1 MSAIGGKAD
10 MPFALQMSAFD
21 PKRTSQ
27 LLRKGVRLY
36 AIYHSPLGS
45 KMLGFS
51 PMQTSKPKKLTAAS
65 LDEFPLVIAA
75 TPASKQE
82 RRVALAIILI
92 LALVFIVIAPFAS
105 VKLPRVDAFV
115 PALQT
120 VLCVT
125 DLITAALLF
134 SLYSIQPLPG
144 LLALASGYIFS
155 GLFAF
160 LQTLAFPGAYSPS
173 GLIGDQ
179 LSSAPYL
186 FFLWHIAFPLAVTV
200 YALSDDRPRA
210 DDPLGRSTKATI
222 AITIACTL
230 VLTAGLTWAVTA
242 GARYLPSLFVDQM
255 RQAPITSYFAGAIWI
270 LSAAALVLLYF
281 RKRTSLAVWLMV
293 TLFATL
299 PDLTLTTV
307 LTTVRFTLGWYTA
320 RSYALIA
327 SCTVLIVLLAE
338 TIWLYARLAQTTV
351 LLRRE
356 RANRLMSLDA
366 ATGAIAHEIAQPLA
380 AIATRGSTILNWL
393 KRTPPDLDEVRT
405 SAIAVV
411 EASRRADEIVS
422 SVRALFRKT
431 DDRRNL
437 IHLDDVAREVLG
449 LLQHDLESNQVA
461 VATEYV
467 GNLPPVRADHVQLQQ
482 IVLNLVKNAIEAM
495 SSVPSGSRHVRV
507 VTKLNGN
514 STVLLSVQDSGHG
527 ITAEDQDRVF
537 DPFFTTKP
545 TGMGLGLAICRTV
558 AQDHG
563 GNLRLVETSS
573 HGSIFEIELPI
584 ASTDDLPS

>member
-1 MSAIGGKAD
+1 
-10 MPFALQMSAFD
+10 
-21 PKRTSQ
+21 
-27 LLRKGVRLY
+27 
-36 AIYHSPLGS
+36 
-45 KMLGFS
+45 
-51 PMQTSKPKKLTAAS
+51 MQTSKPIKLTTVS
-65 LDEFPLVIAA
+65 PDEFPLVIAA
-75 TPASKQE
+75 TPASQQE
-82 RRVALAIILI
+82 RRIALAIILL
-92 LALVFIVIAPFAS
+92 LAVVFIVIAPFAS
-105 VKLPRVDAFV
+105 VQLPRVDAFV

-186 FFLWHIAFPLAVTV
+186 FILWHIAFPLAVTV
-200 YALSDDRPRA
+200 YALSDDRPQA

-230 VLTAGLTWAVTA
+230 LLTAGLTWAVTA
-242 GARYLPSLFVDQM
+242 GVRYLPSLFVDQM
-255 RQAPITSYFAGAIWI
+255 RQAPIASYFTGTIWI
-270 LSAAALVLLYF
+270 LSASALVLLYF
-281 RKRTSLAVWLMV
+281 KKRTSLAIWLMV

-299 PDLTLTTV
+299 PDLTMSTI

-327 SCTVLIVLLAE
+327 GCTVLVVLLTE
-338 TIWLYARLAQTTV
+338 TIWLYARLARTTV

-393 KRTPPDLDEVRT
+393 KRSPPDLDEVRI

-422 SVRALFRKT
+422 GVRALFRRT

-461 VATEYV
+461 VATEYLV
-467 GNLPPVRADHVQLQQ
+467 NLPPVRADHVQLQQ

-495 SSVPSGSRHVRV
+495 SSVPSGSRHMRV
-507 VTKLNGN
+507 VTRQNGN

-545 TGMGLGLAICRTV
+545 SGMGLGLAICRTV

-584 ASTDDLPS
+584 GSTVDVPS

>member
-1 MSAIGGKAD
+1 MVGRVKFSAA
-10 MPFALQMSAFD
+10 
-21 PKRTSQ
+21 
-27 LLRKGVRLY
+27 
-36 AIYHSPLGS
+36 
-45 KMLGFS
+45 
-51 PMQTSKPKKLTAAS
+51 PMQTGKPKKLTAAS
-65 LDEFPLVIAA
+65 LDEFPLIIAA
-75 TPASKQE
+75 TPATKQE
-82 RRVALAIILI
+82 RKVALAIILI
-92 LALVFIVIAPFAS
+92 LAFVFIAIAPFAS
-105 VKLPRVDAFV
+105 IQLPRVDAFV

-160 LQTLAFPGAYSPS
+160 LQTLAFPGAYAPS
-173 GLIGDQ
+173 GLIGDP

-186 FFLWHIAFPLAVTV
+186 FILWHIAFPVAVIV
-200 YALSDDRPRA
+200 YALSDDRPRTN
-210 DDPLGRSTKATI
+210 DPPGRSTKATI

-242 GARYLPSLFVDQM
+242 GARYLPGLFVDQT
-255 RQAPITSYFAGAIWI
+255 RQAPTASYFTGPIWI
-270 LSAAALVLLYF
+270 LSAAALALLYF
-281 RKRTSLAVWLMV
+281 RKGTSLAVWLMV

-299 PDLTLTTV
+299 PDLTLSTI
-307 LTTVRFTLGWYTA
+307 LTSVRFTLGWYTA

-327 SCTVLIVLLAE
+327 GCTVLIVLLTE
-338 TIWLYARLAQTTV
+338 TIWLYARLARTTV

-356 RANRLMSLDA
+356 RANRLLSLDA

-380 AIATRGSTILNWL
+380 AIATGGSAILNWL
-393 KRTPPDLDEVRT
+393 KRTPPDLDEVHT
-405 SAIAVV
+405 SASAVI
-411 EASRRADEIVS
+411 EASHRANEIVS

-437 IHLDDVAREVLG
+437 IHLDDVAREAIG
-449 LLQHDLESNQVA
+449 LLQHDLETSQVA
-461 VATEYV
+461 VAIDYL
-467 GNLPPVRADHVQLQQ
+467 GNLPPVRADRIQLQQ

-495 SSVPSGSRHVRV
+495 SSIPSGSRHVWVATR
-507 VTKLNGN
+507 LSGN

-527 ITAEDQDRVF
+527 ITAEHQDRIF

-573 HGSIFEIELPI
+573 HGSVFEIELPI
-584 ASTDDLPS
+584 ASTDDVPS

>member
-1 MSAIGGKAD
+1 
-10 MPFALQMSAFD
+10 
-21 PKRTSQ
+21 
-27 LLRKGVRLY
+27 
-36 AIYHSPLGS
+36 
-45 KMLGFS
+45 
-51 PMQTSKPKKLTAAS
+51 MQTSKPKKLTAAS
-65 LDEFPLVIAA
+65 LDEFPLIIAA
-75 TPASKQE
+75 TPATKQE

-92 LALVFIVIAPFAS
+92 LTLVFIVIAPFAG

-160 LQTLAFPGAYSPS
+160 LQTLAFPGAYAPS
-173 GLIGDQ
+173 GLIGDP

-186 FFLWHIAFPLAVTV
+186 FFLWHIAFPLAVTA
-200 YALSDDRPRA
+200 YALSEDRPPA
-210 DDPLGRSTKATI
+210 NDPPGRSTKATI

-242 GARYLPSLFVDQM
+242 GARYLPSLFVDQT
-255 RQAPITSYFAGAIWI
+255 RQAPITSYFSGAIWI

-293 TLFATL
+293 TVFATL

-327 SCTVLIVLLAE
+327 GCTVLIVLLAE
-338 TIWLYARLAQTTV
+338 TIWLYARLARTTV

-380 AIATRGSTILNWL
+380 AIATGGSAILNWL
-393 KRTPPDLDEVRT
+393 KRTPPNLDEVRT
-405 SAIAVV
+405 SAIGVV
-411 EASRRADEIVS
+411 ESSRRANEIVS
-422 SVRALFRKT
+422 SVRTLFKKT
-431 DDRRNL
+431 DDRRSL
-437 IHLDDVAREVLG
+437 IHLNDVARDVLG
-449 LLQHDLESNQVA
+449 LLQHDLESSQVA
-461 VATEYV
+461 VATDYRV
-467 GNLPPVRADHVQLQQ
+467 NLPPVRADRIQLQQ

-495 SSVPSGSRHVRV
+495 SSGPSGSRHVRV
-507 VTKLNGN
+507 VTRLNGN
-514 STVLLSVQDSGHG
+514 LTVLLSVKDSGHG
-527 ITAEDQDRVF
+527 ITAEHQGRIF

-584 ASTDDLPS
+584 GSTDDVPS

>member
-1 MSAIGGKAD
+1 
-10 MPFALQMSAFD
+10 
-21 PKRTSQ
+21 
-27 LLRKGVRLY
+27 
-36 AIYHSPLGS
+36 
-45 KMLGFS
+45 
-51 PMQTSKPKKLTAAS
+51 MQTSKSKKLTAAS
-65 LDEFPLVIAA
+65 PDEFPLIIAA

-105 VKLPRVDAFV
+105 VQLPRVDAFV

-160 LQTLAFPGAYSPS
+160 LQTLAFPGAYAPS
-173 GLIGDQ
+173 GLIGDP

-186 FFLWHIAFPLAVTV
+186 FILWHIAFPLAVTV
-200 YALSDDRPRA
+200 YALSNDRPRA
-210 DDPLGRSTKATI
+210 NDSPGRSTKATI

-242 GARYLPSLFVDQM
+242 GARYLPSLFVDQT
-255 RQAPITSYFAGAIWI
+255 RQAPITSYFSGAIWI
-270 LSAAALVLLYF
+270 LSAAALVLLYL

-299 PDLTLTTV
+299 PDLTMSTL

-327 SCTVLIVLLAE
+327 GCTVLIVLLTE
-338 TIWLYARLAQTTV
+338 TIWLYARLARTTV

-380 AIATRGSTILNWL
+380 AIATGGSAILNWL
-393 KRTPPDLDEVRT
+393 KRTPPNLDEVRT
-405 SAIAVV
+405 SAIGVV
-411 EASRRADEIVS
+411 ESSRRANEIVS
-422 SVRALFRKT
+422 SVRTLFKKT

-449 LLQHDLESNQVA
+449 LLQHDLESSQVT
-461 VATEYV
+461 VASEHQV
-467 GNLPPVRADHVQLQQ
+467 NLPPVRADRIQLQQ

-507 VTKLNGN
+507 VTRLNGN

-527 ITAEDQDRVF
+527 ITAEHQGRIF

-584 ASTDDLPS
+584 SSTDDLPG

>member
-1 MSAIGGKAD
+1 
-10 MPFALQMSAFD
+10 
-21 PKRTSQ
+21 
-27 LLRKGVRLY
+27 
-36 AIYHSPLGS
+36 
-45 KMLGFS
+45 
-51 PMQTSKPKKLTAAS
+51 MQTSKPKKLTAAS

-82 RRVALAIILI
+82 RRIALAIILV
-92 LALVFIVIAPFAS
+92 LTLVFIVIAPFAS
-105 VKLPRVDAFV
+105 VRLPRVDAFV

-120 VLCVT
+120 VLCIT

-160 LQTLAFPGAYSPS
+160 LQTLAFPGAYAPS
-173 GLIGDQ
+173 GLIGDP

-186 FFLWHIAFPLAVTV
+186 FFLWHIAFPLAVTA

-210 DDPLGRSTKATI
+210 NDPPGRSTKATI

-242 GARYLPSLFVDQM
+242 GARYLPSLFVDQT

-293 TLFATL
+293 TVFATL

-327 SCTVLIVLLAE
+327 GCTVLIVLLAQ
-338 TIWLYARLAQTTV
+338 TIWLYARLARTTV

-449 LLQHDLESNQVA
+449 LLQHDLESSQVA
-461 VATEYV
+461 VATEYLA
-467 GNLPPVRADHVQLQQ
+467 NLPPVRADRIQLQQ

-507 VTKLNGN
+507 VTRLNGN

-527 ITAEDQDRVF
+527 ITAEDQGRVF

-584 ASTDDLPS
+584 GSTDDVPS

>member
-1 MSAIGGKAD
+1 
-10 MPFALQMSAFD
+10 
-21 PKRTSQ
+21 
-27 LLRKGVRLY
+27 
-36 AIYHSPLGS
+36 
-45 KMLGFS
+45 
-51 PMQTSKPKKLTAAS
+51 MQTAKTRKLIIAS
-65 LDEFPLVIAA
+65 LDEFPLIIAA
-75 TPASKQE
+75 TPATKQE
-82 RRVALAIILI
+82 RRVAFAIILI
-92 LALVFIVIAPFAS
+92 LTLVFIAIAPFAG
-105 VKLPRVDAFV
+105 VQLPRVDAFV

-125 DLITAALLF
+125 ELITAALLF

-160 LQTLAFPGAYSPS
+160 LQTLAFPGAYAPS

-210 DDPLGRSTKATI
+210 NDPLGVPTKAAI
-222 AITIACTL
+222 AITIACAL

-242 GARYLPSLFVDQM
+242 GAQFLPSLFVDQI
-255 RQAPITSYFAGAIWI
+255 RQAPITSYIAGVIWI

-299 PDLTLTTV
+299 PDLSLTTV
-307 LTTVRFTLGWYTA
+307 LTSVRFTLGWYTA

-327 SCTVLIVLLAE
+327 SFAVLTVLLTE
-338 TIWLYARLAQTTV
+338 TISLYARLARTTV

-380 AIATRGSTILNWL
+380 AIAAYGSAIVNWL
-393 KRTPPDLDEVRT
+393 KRTPPDLNDART
-405 SAIAVV
+405 SATAIV
-411 EASRRADEIVS
+411 EATHRANEIVL

-431 DDRRNL
+431 GDRTNL
-437 IHLDDVAREVLG
+437 IQLNDVAREVLG
-449 LLQHDLESNQVA
+449 LLQHDLGSSHVA
-461 VATEYV
+461 VATEYLID
-467 GNLPPVRADHVQLQQ
+467 LPLIRADRIQLQQ
-482 IVLNLVKNAIEAM
+482 IVLNLVKNSIDAM
-495 SSVPSGSRHVRV
+495 NSVPSGNRHVRV
-507 VTKLNGN
+507 VTRLSEN
-514 STVLLSVQDSGHG
+514 STVLLSVEDSGHG
-527 ITAEDQDRVF
+527 ITEEDQGRVF

-558 AQDHG
+558 ALDHG

-584 ASTDDLPS
+584 GSTDDIPN

>member
-1 MSAIGGKAD
+1 
-10 MPFALQMSAFD
+10 
-21 PKRTSQ
+21 
-27 LLRKGVRLY
+27 
-36 AIYHSPLGS
+36 
-45 KMLGFS
+45 
-51 PMQTSKPKKLTAAS
+51 MQTGKPKKLTAAS
-65 LDEFPLVIAA
+65 LDEFPLIIAA
-75 TPASKQE
+75 TPATKQE
-82 RRVALAIILI
+82 RKVALAIILI
-92 LALVFIVIAPFAS
+92 LAFVFIAIAPFAS
-105 VKLPRVDAFV
+105 IQLPRVDAFV

-160 LQTLAFPGAYSPS
+160 LQTLAFPGAYAPS

-186 FFLWHIAFPLAVTV
+186 FILWHIAFPVAVIV
-200 YALSDDRPRA
+200 YALSDDRPRTNG
-210 DDPLGRSTKATI
+210 PPGRSTKATI

-242 GARYLPSLFVDQM
+242 GARYLPSLFVDQT
-255 RQAPITSYFAGAIWI
+255 RQAPTASYFTGPIWI
-270 LSAAALVLLYF
+270 LSVAALALLYF
-281 RKRTSLAVWLMV
+281 RKGTSLAVWLMV

-299 PDLTLTTV
+299 PDLTLSTI
-307 LTTVRFTLGWYTA
+307 LTSVRFTLGWYTA

-338 TIWLYARLAQTTV
+338 TIWLYARLARTTV

-356 RANRLMSLDA
+356 RANRLLSLDA

-380 AIATRGSTILNWL
+380 AIATGGSAILNWL
-393 KRTPPDLDEVRT
+393 KRTPPNLDEVRT
-405 SAIAVV
+405 SASAVI
-411 EASRRADEIVS
+411 EASRRANEIVS

-437 IHLDDVAREVLG
+437 IHLDDVAREAMG
-449 LLQHDLESNQVA
+449 LLQHDLETSQVA
-461 VATEYV
+461 VATEYL
-467 GNLPPVRADHVQLQQ
+467 GNLPPVRADRIQLQQ

-495 SSVPSGSRHVRV
+495 SSNPSGSRHVQV
-507 VTKLNGN
+507 VTRLSVN
-514 STVLLSVQDSGHG
+514 STVLLSVKDSGQG
-527 ITAEDQDRVF
+527 ITAEHQDRIF

-584 ASTDDLPS
+584 ASTDDVPS

>member
-1 MSAIGGKAD
+1 
-10 MPFALQMSAFD
+10 
-21 PKRTSQ
+21 
-27 LLRKGVRLY
+27 
-36 AIYHSPLGS
+36 
-45 KMLGFS
+45 
-51 PMQTSKPKKLTAAS
+51 MQTGKPEKLTVAS
-65 LDEFPLVIAA
+65 LDEFPLIIAA
-75 TPASKQE
+75 TPATKQE

-105 VKLPRVDAFV
+105 VQLPRVDAFV

-160 LQTLAFPGAYSPS
+160 LQTLAFPGAYAPS

-186 FFLWHIAFPLAVTV
+186 FILWHIAFPVAVIV
-200 YALSDDRPRA
+200 YALSDDRPRTNG
-210 DDPLGRSTKATI
+210 PPGRSTKATI

-242 GARYLPSLFVDQM
+242 GARYLPSLFVDQT
-255 RQAPITSYFAGAIWI
+255 RQAPTASYFTGPIWI
-270 LSAAALVLLYF
+270 LSAAALALLYF
-281 RKRTSLAVWLMV
+281 RKGTSLAVWLMV

-299 PDLTLTTV
+299 PDLTLSTI
-307 LTTVRFTLGWYTA
+307 LTSVRFTLGWYTA

-338 TIWLYARLAQTTV
+338 TIWLYARLARTTV

-356 RANRLMSLDA
+356 RANRLLSLDA

-380 AIATRGSTILNWL
+380 AIATGGSAILNWL
-393 KRTPPDLDEVRT
+393 KRTPPNLDEVRT
-405 SAIAVV
+405 SASAVI
-411 EASRRADEIVS
+411 EASRRANEIVS

-437 IHLDDVAREVLG
+437 IHLDDVAREAMG
-449 LLQHDLESNQVA
+449 LLQHDLETSQVA
-461 VATEYV
+461 VATEYL
-467 GNLPPVRADHVQLQQ
+467 GNLPPVRADRIQLQQ

-495 SSVPSGSRHVRV
+495 SSNPSGSRHVQV
-507 VTKLNGN
+507 VTRLSVN
-514 STVLLSVQDSGHG
+514 STVLLSVKDSGQG
-527 ITAEDQDRVF
+527 ITAEHQDRIF

-584 ASTDDLPS
+584 ASTDDVPS

>member
-1 MSAIGGKAD
+1 
-10 MPFALQMSAFD
+10 
-21 PKRTSQ
+21 
-27 LLRKGVRLY
+27 
-36 AIYHSPLGS
+36 
-45 KMLGFS
+45 
-51 PMQTSKPKKLTAAS
+51 MQTSKPKKLTAAS
-65 LDEFPLVIAA
+65 LDEFPLIIAA

-82 RRVALAIILI
+82 RGVALAIILI
-92 LALVFIVIAPFAS
+92 LALVFIAIAPFAS

-210 DDPLGRSTKATI
+210 NDPLGRSTKATI

-255 RQAPITSYFAGAIWI
+255 RQAPITSYIAAAIWI

-307 LTTVRFTLGWYTA
+307 LTSVRFTLGWYTA

-327 SCTVLIVLLAE
+327 SCTVLIVLLAQ

-393 KRTPPDLDEVRT
+393 KRTPPNLDEVRT

-411 EASRRADEIVS
+411 EASRRANEIVS

-449 LLQHDLESNQVA
+449 LLQHDLQANQVA
-461 VATEYV
+461 IATEYD
-467 GNLPPVRADHVQLQQ
+467 GSLPPVRADHVQLQQ

-495 SSVPSGSRHVRV
+495 SSVPSGSRRVRV

-563 GNLRLVETSS
+563 GDLRLVKTSS
-573 HGSIFEIELPI
+573 HGSIFEIGLPI
-584 ASTDDLPS
+584 ASTDDLPG

>member
-1 MSAIGGKAD
+1 
-10 MPFALQMSAFD
+10 
-21 PKRTSQ
+21 
-27 LLRKGVRLY
+27 
-36 AIYHSPLGS
+36 
-45 KMLGFS
+45 
-51 PMQTSKPKKLTAAS
+51 MQTSKPKKLTAAS
-65 LDEFPLVIAA
+65 LDELPLIIAA
-75 TPASKQE
+75 TPATKQE

-92 LALVFIVIAPFAS
+92 LTLVCIVIAPFAS
-105 VKLPRVDAFV
+105 VQLPRVDAFV

-120 VLCVT
+120 VLCIT

-186 FFLWHIAFPLAVTV
+186 FILWHIAFPLAVSV

-210 DDPLGRSTKATI
+210 NDPPGRSTKATI

-242 GARYLPSLFVDQM
+242 GARYLPSLFVDLT
-255 RQAPITSYFAGAIWI
+255 RQAPIASYFTGAIWI

-299 PDLTLTTV
+299 PDLTLSTL
-307 LTTVRFTLGWYTA
+307 LTSVRFTLGWYTA

-327 SCTVLIVLLAE
+327 GCTVLIVLLAE
-338 TIWLYARLAQTTV
+338 TIWLYARLARTTV

-366 ATGAIAHEIAQPLA
+366 ATGAIAHEIGQPLA
-380 AIATRGSTILNWL
+380 AIATGGSAILNWL
-393 KRTPPDLDEVRT
+393 KRTPPNLDEART

-411 EASRRADEIVS
+411 EASRRANEIVS

-437 IHLDDVAREVLG
+437 IHVNDVAREVLG
-449 LLQHDLESNQVA
+449 LLQHDLESSQVA
-461 VATEYV
+461 VATEYLV
-467 GNLPPVRADHVQLQQ
+467 NLPPVRADRIQLQQ

-507 VTKLNGN
+507 VTRLKGN

-558 AQDHG
+558 AQEHG

-584 ASTDDLPS
+584 GQKATYGAN

>member
-1 MSAIGGKAD
+1 
-10 MPFALQMSAFD
+10 
-21 PKRTSQ
+21 
-27 LLRKGVRLY
+27 
-36 AIYHSPLGS
+36 
-45 KMLGFS
+45 
-51 PMQTSKPKKLTAAS
+51 MQTGKPKKLTAAS
-65 LDEFPLVIAA
+65 LDEFPLIIAA
-75 TPASKQE
+75 TPATKQE

-92 LALVFIVIAPFAS
+92 LTLVFIVIAPFAS
-105 VKLPRVDAFV
+105 VQLPRVDAFV

-160 LQTLAFPGAYSPS
+160 LQTLAFPGAYARS
-173 GLIGDQ
+173 GLIGDP

-186 FFLWHIAFPLAVTV
+186 FFLWHIAFPLAVTA

-210 DDPLGRSTKATI
+210 NDPPGRSTKATI

-242 GARYLPSLFVDQM
+242 GARYLPNLFVDQT
-255 RQAPITSYFAGAIWI
+255 RQAPITSYFSGAIWI

-293 TLFATL
+293 TVFATL

-327 SCTVLIVLLAE
+327 GCTVLIVLLTE
-338 TIWLYARLAQTTV
+338 TIWLYARLARTTV

-380 AIATRGSTILNWL
+380 AIATGGSAILNWL
-393 KRTPPDLDEVRT
+393 KRTPPNLDEVRT
-405 SAIAVV
+405 SAIGVV
-411 EASRRADEIVS
+411 ELSRRANEIVS
-422 SVRALFRKT
+422 SVRTLFKKT

-437 IHLDDVAREVLG
+437 SHLDDVAREVLG
-449 LLQHDLESNQVA
+449 LLQHDLESSHVT
-461 VATEYV
+461 VATEHLV
-467 GNLPPVRADHVQLQQ
+467 NLPPVRADRIQLQQ

-507 VTKLNGN
+507 VTRLNGN

-527 ITAEDQDRVF
+527 ITAEHQGRIF
-537 DPFFTTKP
+537 EPFFTTKP

-584 ASTDDLPS
+584 GSTDDVPS

>member
-1 MSAIGGKAD
+1 
-10 MPFALQMSAFD
+10 
-21 PKRTSQ
+21 
-27 LLRKGVRLY
+27 
-36 AIYHSPLGS
+36 
-45 KMLGFS
+45 
-51 PMQTSKPKKLTAAS
+51 MQTSKPKRLPAAS

-75 TPASKQE
+75 APASKQE
-82 RRVALAIILI
+82 RRIALAIILI
-92 LALVFIVIAPFAS
+92 LILVFAVVTPFAS
-105 VKLPRVDAFV
+105 VQLPRVDAFV

-120 VLCVT
+120 VLCFT

-134 SLYSIQPLPG
+134 SLYSIQPLTG
-144 LLALASGYIFS
+144 LLALGGGYIFS

-179 LSSAPYL
+179 LNSAPY
-186 FFLWHIAFPLAVTV
+186 FFILWHIAFPLAVTV
-200 YALSDDRPRA
+200 YALSDDRARA

-222 AITIACTL
+222 AITVACTL

-242 GARYLPSLFVDQM
+242 GVRYLPSLFVDQM
-255 RQAPITSYFAGAIWI
+255 RQTPNASYFTGTIW
-270 LSAAALVLLYF
+270 SFSVAAMLLLYF

-299 PDLTLTTV
+299 PDLAMSTI

-327 SCTVLIVLLAE
+327 GSTVLMVLLTE
-338 TIWLYARLAQTTV
+338 TIWLYARLARTTV

-356 RANRLMSLDA
+356 RANRLLSLDA
-366 ATGAIAHEIAQPLA
+366 ATAAIAHEIAQPLA
-380 AIATRGSTILNWL
+380 VVATRGISIQNWL
-393 KRTPPDLDEVRT
+393 KRTPPNIDEVRN

-411 EASRRADEIVS
+411 NASHRADEIVAG
-422 SVRALFRKT
+422 VRALFRKT
-431 DDRRNL
+431 DDHKNL
-437 IHLDDVAREVLG
+437 IHLNDVAREALG
-449 LLQHDLESNQVA
+449 LLQHDLESGQVA
-461 VATEYV
+461 VATEYLV
-467 GNLPPVRADHVQLQQ
+467 KLPPVWANRVQLQQ

-495 SSVPSGSRHVRV
+495 SSVPLGSRYVRV
-507 VTKLNGN
+507 VTRLKGI

-537 DPFFTTKP
+537 DPFFTTKLS
-545 TGMGLGLAICRTV
+545 GMGLGLAICRTV

-584 ASTDDLPS
+584 GSADDAPS

>member
-1 MSAIGGKAD
+1 
-10 MPFALQMSAFD
+10 
-21 PKRTSQ
+21 
-27 LLRKGVRLY
+27 
-36 AIYHSPLGS
+36 
-45 KMLGFS
+45 
-51 PMQTSKPKKLTAAS
+51 MQTGKPKKLTAAS
-65 LDEFPLVIAA
+65 LDEFPLIIAA
-75 TPASKQE
+75 TPATKQE
-82 RRVALAIILI
+82 RKVALAIILI
-92 LALVFIVIAPFAS
+92 LAFVFIAIAPFAS
-105 VKLPRVDAFV
+105 IQLPRVDAFV

-160 LQTLAFPGAYSPS
+160 LQTLAFPGAYAPS
-173 GLIGDQ
+173 GLIGDP

-186 FFLWHIAFPLAVTV
+186 FILWHIAFPVAVIV
-200 YALSDDRPRA
+200 YALSDDRPRTN
-210 DDPLGRSTKATI
+210 DPPGRSTKATI

-242 GARYLPSLFVDQM
+242 GARYLPGLFVDQT
-255 RQAPITSYFAGAIWI
+255 RQAPTASYFTGPIWI
-270 LSAAALVLLYF
+270 LSAAALALLYF
-281 RKRTSLAVWLMV
+281 RKGTSLAVWLMV

-299 PDLTLTTV
+299 PDLTLSTI
-307 LTTVRFTLGWYTA
+307 LTSVRFTLGWYTA

-327 SCTVLIVLLAE
+327 GCTVLIVLLTE
-338 TIWLYARLAQTTV
+338 TIWLYARLARTTV

-356 RANRLMSLDA
+356 RANRLLSLDA

-380 AIATRGSTILNWL
+380 AIATGGSAILNWL
-393 KRTPPDLDEVRT
+393 KRTPPDLDEVHT
-405 SAIAVV
+405 SASAVI
-411 EASRRADEIVS
+411 EASHRANEIVS

-437 IHLDDVAREVLG
+437 IHLDDVAREAIG
-449 LLQHDLESNQVA
+449 LLQHDLETSQVA
-461 VATEYV
+461 VAIDYL
-467 GNLPPVRADHVQLQQ
+467 GNLPPVRADRIQLQQ

-507 VTKLNGN
+507 VTRLKEN
-514 STVLLSVQDSGHG
+514 SAVLLSVQDSGHG
-527 ITAEDQDRVF
+527 ITAEDQDQVF
-537 DPFFTTKP
+537 EPFFTTKP
-545 TGMGLGLAICRTV
+545 SGMGLGLAICRTV

-584 ASTDDLPS
+584 ASPDDAPS

>member
-1 MSAIGGKAD
+1 
-10 MPFALQMSAFD
+10 
-21 PKRTSQ
+21 
-27 LLRKGVRLY
+27 
-36 AIYHSPLGS
+36 
-45 KMLGFS
+45 
-51 PMQTSKPKKLTAAS
+51 MQTGKPEKLTVAS
-65 LDEFPLVIAA
+65 LDEFPLIIAA
-75 TPASKQE
+75 TPATKQE

-105 VKLPRVDAFV
+105 VQLPRVDAFV

-160 LQTLAFPGAYSPS
+160 LQTLAFPGAYAPS

-186 FFLWHIAFPLAVTV
+186 FILWHIAFPVAVIV
-200 YALSDDRPRA
+200 YALSDDRPRTNG
-210 DDPLGRSTKATI
+210 PPGRSTKATI

-242 GARYLPSLFVDQM
+242 GARYLPSLFVDQT
-255 RQAPITSYFAGAIWI
+255 RQAPTASYFTGPIWI
-270 LSAAALVLLYF
+270 LSVAALALLYF
-281 RKRTSLAVWLMV
+281 RKGTSLAVWLMV

-299 PDLTLTTV
+299 PDLTLSTI
-307 LTTVRFTLGWYTA
+307 LTSVRFTLGWYTA

-327 SCTVLIVLLAE
+327 GCTVLIVLLTE
-338 TIWLYARLAQTTV
+338 TIWLYARLARTTV

-356 RANRLMSLDA
+356 RANRLLSLDA

-380 AIATRGSTILNWL
+380 AIATGGSAILNWL
-393 KRTPPDLDEVRT
+393 KRTPPNLDEVRT
-405 SAIAVV
+405 SASAVI
-411 EASRRADEIVS
+411 EASRRANEIVS

-437 IHLDDVAREVLG
+437 IHLDDVAREAMG
-449 LLQHDLESNQVA
+449 LLQHDLETSQVA
-461 VATEYV
+461 VATEYL
-467 GNLPPVRADHVQLQQ
+467 GNLPPVRADRIQLQQ

-495 SSVPSGSRHVRV
+495 SSNPSGSRHVQV
-507 VTKLNGN
+507 VTRLSGN
-514 STVLLSVQDSGHG
+514 STVLLSVKDSGQG
-527 ITAEDQDRVF
+527 ITAEHQDRIF

-573 HGSIFEIELPI
+573 HGSVFEIELPI
-584 ASTDDLPS
+584 ASTDDVPS

>member
-1 MSAIGGKAD
+1 
-10 MPFALQMSAFD
+10 
-21 PKRTSQ
+21 
-27 LLRKGVRLY
+27 
-36 AIYHSPLGS
+36 
-45 KMLGFS
+45 
-51 PMQTSKPKKLTAAS
+51 MQTAKTRKLIIAS
-65 LDEFPLVIAA
+65 LDEFPLIIAA
-75 TPASKQE
+75 TPATKQE
-82 RRVALAIILI
+82 RRVAFAIILI
-92 LALVFIVIAPFAS
+92 LTLVFIAIAPFAG
-105 VKLPRVDAFV
+105 VQLPRVDAFV

-125 DLITAALLF
+125 ELITAALLF

-160 LQTLAFPGAYSPS
+160 LQTLAFPGAYAPS

-210 DDPLGRSTKATI
+210 NDPLGVPTKAAI
-222 AITIACTL
+222 AITIACAL

-242 GARYLPSLFVDQM
+242 GAQFLPSLFVDQI
-255 RQAPITSYFAGAIWI
+255 RQAPITSYIAGVIWI

-299 PDLTLTTV
+299 PDLSLTTV
-307 LTTVRFTLGWYTA
+307 LTSVRFTLGWYTA

-327 SCTVLIVLLAE
+327 SFAVLTVLLTE
-338 TIWLYARLAQTTV
+338 TISLYARLARTTV

-356 RANRLMSLDA
+356 RANRFMSLDA

-380 AIATRGSTILNWL
+380 AIAAYGSAIVNWL
-393 KRTPPDLDEVRT
+393 KRTPPDLNDART
-405 SAIAVV
+405 SATAIV
-411 EASRRADEIVS
+411 EATHRANEIVL

-431 DDRRNL
+431 GDRTNL
-437 IHLDDVAREVLG
+437 IQLNDVAREVLG
-449 LLQHDLESNQVA
+449 LLQHDLGSSHVA
-461 VATEYV
+461 VATEYLID
-467 GNLPPVRADHVQLQQ
+467 LPLIRADRIQLQQ
-482 IVLNLVKNAIEAM
+482 IVLNLVKNSIDAM
-495 SSVPSGSRHVRV
+495 NSVPSGNRHVRV
-507 VTKLNGN
+507 VTRLSEN
-514 STVLLSVQDSGHG
+514 STVLLSVEDSGHG
-527 ITAEDQDRVF
+527 ITEEDQGRVF

-584 ASTDDLPS
+584 GSTDDIPN

>member
-1 MSAIGGKAD
+1 
-10 MPFALQMSAFD
+10 
-21 PKRTSQ
+21 
-27 LLRKGVRLY
+27 
-36 AIYHSPLGS
+36 
-45 KMLGFS
+45 
-51 PMQTSKPKKLTAAS
+51 MQTGKPEKLTVAS
-65 LDEFPLVIAA
+65 LDEFPLIIAA
-75 TPASKQE
+75 TPATKQE

-105 VKLPRVDAFV
+105 VQLPRVDAFV

-160 LQTLAFPGAYSPS
+160 LQTLAFPGAYAPS

-186 FFLWHIAFPLAVTV
+186 FILWHIAFPVAVIV
-200 YALSDDRPRA
+200 YALSDDRPRTNG
-210 DDPLGRSTKATI
+210 PPGRSTKATI

-242 GARYLPSLFVDQM
+242 GARYLPSLFVDQT
-255 RQAPITSYFAGAIWI
+255 RQAPTASYFTGPIWI
-270 LSAAALVLLYF
+270 LSVAALALLYF
-281 RKRTSLAVWLMV
+281 RKGTSLAVWLMV

-299 PDLTLTTV
+299 PDLTLSTI
-307 LTTVRFTLGWYTA
+307 LTSVRFTLGWYTA

-338 TIWLYARLAQTTV
+338 TIWLYARLARTTV

-356 RANRLMSLDA
+356 RANRLLSLDA

-380 AIATRGSTILNWL
+380 AIATGGSAILNWL
-393 KRTPPDLDEVRT
+393 KRTPPNLDEVRT
-405 SAIAVV
+405 SASAVI
-411 EASRRADEIVS
+411 EASRRANEIVS

-437 IHLDDVAREVLG
+437 IHLDDVAREAMG
-449 LLQHDLESNQVA
+449 LLQHDLETSQVA
-461 VATEYV
+461 VATEYL
-467 GNLPPVRADHVQLQQ
+467 GNLPPVRADRIQLQQ

-495 SSVPSGSRHVRV
+495 SSNPSGSRHVQV
-507 VTKLNGN
+507 VTRLSGN
-514 STVLLSVQDSGHG
+514 STVLLSVKDSGQG
-527 ITAEDQDRVF
+527 ITAEHQDRIF

-573 HGSIFEIELPI
+573 HGSVFEIELPI
-584 ASTDDLPS
+584 ASTDDVPS

>member
-1 MSAIGGKAD
+1 
-10 MPFALQMSAFD
+10 
-21 PKRTSQ
+21 
-27 LLRKGVRLY
+27 
-36 AIYHSPLGS
+36 
-45 KMLGFS
+45 MLGFR
-51 PMQTSKPKKLTAAS
+51 PMQTSKPKKLAAAS
-65 LDEFPLVIAA
+65 PDEFPLIIAA
-75 TPASKQE
+75 TPATKQE

-115 PALQT
+115 PTLQT

-144 LLALASGYIFS
+144 LLALASGYILS

-173 GLIGDQ
+173 GLIGDP

-200 YALSDDRPRA
+200 YALSDDRARA

-230 VLTAGLTWAVTA
+230 VLTAGLTWSVTA

-255 RQAPITSYFAGAIWI
+255 RQAPITSYIAGAIWI
-270 LSAAALVLLYF
+270 LSAAALVLLYL

-327 SCTVLIVLLAE
+327 GCTVLIVLLAQ
-338 TIWLYARLAQTTV
+338 TVWLYARVARTTV

-356 RANRLMSLDA
+356 RANRLISVDA
-366 ATGAIAHEIAQPLA
+366 ATASVAHEMSQPL
-380 AIATRGSTILNWL
+380 
-393 KRTPPDLDEVRT
+393 
-405 SAIAVV
+405 SAIALNISSALLFLKKKPPNLEEVHACLTAMAG
-411 EASRRADEIVS
+411 ESDHANEIVKS
-422 SVRALFRKT
+422 IRKLFKT
-431 DDRRNL
+431 TAHQMAQIEVN
-437 IHLDDVAREVLG
+437 HLVQQVLMMVENDLHAQG
-449 LLQHDLESNQVA
+449 VTVSTEFQEDLAQITGDPTLLQQV
-461 VATEYV
+461 
-467 GNLPPVRADHVQLQQ
+467 
-482 IVLNLVKNAIEAM
+482 ILNLVKNAIEAM
-495 SSVPSGSRHVRV
+495 GAVPTTIKTLRL
-507 VTKLNGN
+507 VTTQDGN
-514 STVLLSVQDSGHG
+514 SIVSLSVQDSGPG
-527 ITAEDQDRVF
+527 ITPENGTHVF
-537 DPFFTTKP
+537 DPFFTTKSSG
-545 TGMGLGLAICRTV
+545 TGLGLSISRKIV
-558 AQDHG
+558 EDHG
-563 GNLRLVETSS
+563 GELRLTKTSS
-573 HGSIFEIELPI
+573 NGCTFEI
-584 ASTDDLPS
+584 TLPSVATSDSGGPRRTIAAAGTGI

>member
-1 MSAIGGKAD
+1 
-10 MPFALQMSAFD
+10 
-21 PKRTSQ
+21 
-27 LLRKGVRLY
+27 
-36 AIYHSPLGS
+36 
-45 KMLGFS
+45 
-51 PMQTSKPKKLTAAS
+51 MQTSKPKKLTAAS
-65 LDEFPLVIAA
+65 LDEFPLIIAA
-75 TPASKQE
+75 TPATKQE

-92 LALVFIVIAPFAS
+92 LTLVFAVIAPFAS
-105 VKLPRVDAFV
+105 VQLPRVDAFV

-134 SLYSIQPLPG
+134 SLYSIQPFPG

-160 LQTLAFPGAYSPS
+160 LQTLAFPGAYAPS
-173 GLIGDQ
+173 GLIGDP

-186 FFLWHIAFPLAVTV
+186 FILWHIAFPVAVIV
-200 YALSDDRPRA
+200 YALSDDRPRTN
-210 DDPLGRSTKATI
+210 DPPVRSTKATI
-222 AITIACTL
+222 VITIACTL
-230 VLTAGLTWAVTA
+230 VLTAGLTWVVTA
-242 GARYLPSLFVDQM
+242 GARYLPSLFVDQT
-255 RQAPITSYFAGAIWI
+255 RQAPTASYFTGPIWI
-270 LSAAALVLLYF
+270 LSAAALVLLYL

-299 PDLTLTTV
+299 PDLTLSTV
-307 LTTVRFTLGWYTA
+307 LTSVRFTLGWYTA

-327 SCTVLIVLLAE
+327 GCTVLIVLLTE
-338 TIWLYARLAQTTV
+338 TIWLYARLARTTV

-380 AIATRGSTILNWL
+380 AIATGGSAILSWL

-405 SAIAVV
+405 SAIAVG
-411 EASRRADEIVS
+411 EASHRANEIVS

-449 LLQHDLESNQVA
+449 LLQHDLESSQVT
-461 VATEYV
+461 VATEHLV
-467 GNLPPVRADHVQLQQ
+467 NLPPVRADRIQLQQ

-495 SSVPSGSRHVRV
+495 SSVPAGSRQVRL
-507 VTKLNGN
+507 VTRLNGN

-527 ITAEDQDRVF
+527 ITAEHQGRIF

-563 GNLRLVETSS
+563 GNLRLVETSC

-584 ASTDDLPS
+584 GPTDDVPS

>member
-1 MSAIGGKAD
+1 
-10 MPFALQMSAFD
+10 
-21 PKRTSQ
+21 
-27 LLRKGVRLY
+27 
-36 AIYHSPLGS
+36 
-45 KMLGFS
+45 
-51 PMQTSKPKKLTAAS
+51 MQTSKPKKLTTVS
-65 LDEFPLVIAA
+65 PDEFPLVIAA
-75 TPASKQE
+75 TPAGQQE
-82 RRVALAIILI
+82 RRIALAIILL
-92 LALVFIVIAPFAS
+92 LAVVFIVITPFAS
-105 VKLPRVDAFV
+105 VQLPRVDAFV

-186 FFLWHIAFPLAVTV
+186 FILWHIAFPLAVTV
-200 YALSDDRPRA
+200 YALSNDRPQA
-210 DDPLGRSTKATI
+210 NDPPGRSTKVTI

-230 VLTAGLTWAVTA
+230 LLTAGLTWAVTA

-255 RQAPITSYFAGAIWI
+255 RQAPIASYFTGTIWI
-270 LSAAALVLLYF
+270 LSASALVLLYF
-281 RKRTSLAVWLMV
+281 KKRTSLAIWLMV

-299 PDLTLTTV
+299 PDLTMSTI

-327 SCTVLIVLLAE
+327 GCTVLVVLLTE
-338 TIWLYARLAQTTV
+338 TIWLYARLARTTV

-380 AIATRGSTILNWL
+380 AIATLGSTILNWL
-393 KRTPPDLDEVRT
+393 KRTPPNLDEVRT

-422 SVRALFRKT
+422 SVRALFRRT

-437 IHLDDVAREVLG
+437 VHLDDVAREVLG

-461 VATEYV
+461 VATEYLV
-467 GNLPPVRADHVQLQQ
+467 NLPPVRADHVQLQQ

-507 VTKLNGN
+507 VTRLNGN

-584 ASTDDLPS
+584 GSTVDVPS

>member
-1 MSAIGGKAD
+1 
-10 MPFALQMSAFD
+10 
-21 PKRTSQ
+21 
-27 LLRKGVRLY
+27 
-36 AIYHSPLGS
+36 
-45 KMLGFS
+45 
-51 PMQTSKPKKLTAAS
+51 MQTGKPKKLTAAS
-65 LDEFPLVIAA
+65 LDEFPLVIAT

-92 LALVFIVIAPFAS
+92 LTLVFICIAPFAS
-105 VKLPRVDAFV
+105 VRLPRVDAFV

-160 LQTLAFPGAYSPS
+160 LQTLAFPGAYAPS

-210 DDPLGRSTKATI
+210 NDPLGGSTKAAI
-222 AITIACTL
+222 AITIACAL

-242 GARYLPSLFVDQM
+242 GARYLPSLFVDQI
-255 RQAPITSYFAGAIWI
+255 RQAPITSYIAGAIWI

-281 RKRTSLAVWLMV
+281 RKRTSLGVWLMV

-299 PDLTLTTV
+299 PDLTLTTI
-307 LTTVRFTLGWYTA
+307 LTSVRFTLGWYTA

-327 SCTVLIVLLAE
+327 SFTVLIVLLTE
-338 TIWLYARLAQTTV
+338 TISLYARIARTTV

-356 RANRLMSLDA
+356 RANRFMSLDV
-366 ATGAIAHEIAQPLA
+366 ATGAIAHEIAQPLT
-380 AIATRGSTILNWL
+380 AIAAYGSTILNWL
-393 KRTPPDLDEVRT
+393 NRTPPNFDEIRASAAAVLDE
-405 SAIAVV
+405 SH
-411 EASRRADEIVS
+411 RANEIVL

-431 DDRRNL
+431 DDRMNL
-437 IHLDDVAREVLG
+437 IHLNDVAREVLG
-449 LLQHDLESNQVA
+449 LLQHDLGSSQVA
-461 VATEYV
+461 VATEYLV
-467 GNLPPVRADHVQLQQ
+467 NLPPIRADRIQLQQ
-482 IVLNLVKNAIEAM
+482 IVLNLVKNSIEAM

-507 VTKLNGN
+507 VTRLSEN
-514 STVLLSVQDSGHG
+514 STVFLSVQDSGHG
-527 ITAEDQDRVF
+527 ITEEDQDRVF

-558 AQDHG
+558 ALDHG

-584 ASTDDLPS
+584 GSTDDSSS

>member
-1 MSAIGGKAD
+1 
-10 MPFALQMSAFD
+10 
-21 PKRTSQ
+21 
-27 LLRKGVRLY
+27 
-36 AIYHSPLGS
+36 
-45 KMLGFS
+45 
-51 PMQTSKPKKLTAAS
+51 MQTSKPKKLTTVS
-65 LDEFPLVIAA
+65 PDEFPLVIAA
-75 TPASKQE
+75 TPAGQQE
-82 RRVALAIILI
+82 RRTALAIILL
-92 LALVFIVIAPFAS
+92 LAVVFIVIAPFAS
-105 VKLPRVDAFV
+105 VQLPRVDAFV

-173 GLIGDQ
+173 GLMGDQ

-186 FFLWHIAFPLAVTV
+186 FILWHIAFPLAVTV
-200 YALSDDRPRA
+200 YALSDDRPRT
-210 DDPLGRSTKATI
+210 DDPPGRSTTATI

-242 GARYLPSLFVDQM
+242 GVRYLPSLFVDQM
-255 RQAPITSYFAGAIWI
+255 RQAPITSYFTGTIWI
-270 LSAAALVLLYF
+270 LSVSALVLLYF
-281 RKRTSLAVWLMV
+281 KKRTSLAIWLMV

-299 PDLTLTTV
+299 PDLTMSTI

-327 SCTVLIVLLAE
+327 GCTVLVVLLTE
-338 TIWLYARLAQTTV
+338 TIWLYARLARTTV

-366 ATGAIAHEIAQPLA
+366 ATGAIAHEIGQPLA
-380 AIATRGSTILNWL
+380 AIAARGSTILNWL
-393 KRTPPDLDEVRT
+393 KRAPPNLDEVRI
-405 SAIAVV
+405 SAIGVV
-411 EASRRADEIVS
+411 EASRRANEIVS
-422 SVRALFRKT
+422 GVRALFRRT

-437 IHLDDVAREVLG
+437 IQLNDVAREVLG

-495 SSVPSGSRHVRV
+495 SSVPAGSRHVRV
-507 VTKLNGN
+507 VTRQNGN

-563 GNLRLVETSS
+563 GNLQLVETSS

-584 ASTDDLPS
+584 GSTDDVPS

>member
-1 MSAIGGKAD
+1 
-10 MPFALQMSAFD
+10 
-21 PKRTSQ
+21 
-27 LLRKGVRLY
+27 
-36 AIYHSPLGS
+36 
-45 KMLGFS
+45 
-51 PMQTSKPKKLTAAS
+51 MQTGKPKKLTVAS
-65 LDEFPLVIAA
+65 LDEFPLIIAA
-75 TPASKQE
+75 TPATKQE

-105 VKLPRVDAFV
+105 VQLPRVDAFV

-160 LQTLAFPGAYSPS
+160 LQTLAFPGAYAPS

-186 FFLWHIAFPLAVTV
+186 FILWHIAFPVAVIV
-200 YALSDDRPRA
+200 YALSDDRPRTN
-210 DDPLGRSTKATI
+210 DPPGRSTKATI

-242 GARYLPSLFVDQM
+242 GARYLPSLFVDQT
-255 RQAPITSYFAGAIWI
+255 RQAPTASYFTGPIWI
-270 LSAAALVLLYF
+270 LSAAALALLYF
-281 RKRTSLAVWLMV
+281 RKGTSLAVWLMV

-299 PDLTLTTV
+299 PDLTLSTI
-307 LTTVRFTLGWYTA
+307 LTSVRFTLGWYTA

-327 SCTVLIVLLAE
+327 GCTVLIVLLTE
-338 TIWLYARLAQTTV
+338 TIWLYARLARTTV

-356 RANRLMSLDA
+356 RANRLLSLDA

-380 AIATRGSTILNWL
+380 AIATGGSAILNWL
-393 KRTPPDLDEVRT
+393 KRTPPNLDEVRT
-405 SAIAVV
+405 SASAVI
-411 EASRRADEIVS
+411 EASRRANEIVS

-437 IHLDDVAREVLG
+437 IHLDDVAREAMG
-449 LLQHDLESNQVA
+449 LLQHDLETSQVA
-461 VATEYV
+461 VATEYL
-467 GNLPPVRADHVQLQQ
+467 GNLPPVRADRIQLQQ

-495 SSVPSGSRHVRV
+495 SSIPSGSRHVRV
-507 VTKLNGN
+507 VTRLSGN

-527 ITAEDQDRVF
+527 ITAEHQDRIF

-584 ASTDDLPS
+584 ASTDDVPS

>member
-1 MSAIGGKAD
+1 
-10 MPFALQMSAFD
+10 
-21 PKRTSQ
+21 
-27 LLRKGVRLY
+27 
-36 AIYHSPLGS
+36 
-45 KMLGFS
+45 
-51 PMQTSKPKKLTAAS
+51 MQTSKPKKLTAAS
-65 LDEFPLVIAA
+65 LDEFPLIIAA

-82 RRVALAIILI
+82 RGVALAIILI
-92 LALVFIVIAPFAS
+92 LALVFIAIAPFAS

-210 DDPLGRSTKATI
+210 NDPLGRSTKATI

-255 RQAPITSYFAGAIWI
+255 RQAPITSYIAAAIWI

-307 LTTVRFTLGWYTA
+307 LTSVRFTLGWYTA

-327 SCTVLIVLLAE
+327 SCTVLIVLLAQ
-338 TIWLYARLAQTTV
+338 TVWLYARLAQTTV

-393 KRTPPDLDEVRT
+393 KRTPPNLGEVRT

-431 DDRRNL
+431 DHRRNL

-449 LLQHDLESNQVA
+449 LLQHDLESNQVV
-461 VATEYV
+461 VATEYRV
-467 GNLPPVRADHVQLQQ
+467 NLPPVRADHVQLQQ

-495 SSVPSGSRHVRV
+495 SSVPTDSRHVRV

-563 GNLRLVETSS
+563 GDLRLVETSS

-584 ASTDDLPS
+584 ASTDDLPE

>member
-1 MSAIGGKAD
+1 
-10 MPFALQMSAFD
+10 
-21 PKRTSQ
+21 
-27 LLRKGVRLY
+27 
-36 AIYHSPLGS
+36 
-45 KMLGFS
+45 
-51 PMQTSKPKKLTAAS
+51 MQTGKPEKLTVAS
-65 LDEFPLVIAA
+65 LDEFPLIIAA
-75 TPASKQE
+75 TPATKQE

-105 VKLPRVDAFV
+105 VQLPRVDAFV

-160 LQTLAFPGAYSPS
+160 LQTLAFPGAYAPS
-173 GLIGDQ
+173 GLIGDP

-186 FFLWHIAFPLAVTV
+186 FILWHIAFPVAVIV
-200 YALSDDRPRA
+200 YALSDDRPRTNG
-210 DDPLGRSTKATI
+210 PPGRSTKATI

-242 GARYLPSLFVDQM
+242 GARYLPSLFVDQT
-255 RQAPITSYFAGAIWI
+255 RQAPTASYFTGPIWI
-270 LSAAALVLLYF
+270 LSVAALALLYF
-281 RKRTSLAVWLMV
+281 RKGTSLAVWLMV

-299 PDLTLTTV
+299 PDLTLSTI
-307 LTTVRFTLGWYTA
+307 LTSVRFTLGWYTA

-338 TIWLYARLAQTTV
+338 TIWLYARLARTTV

-356 RANRLMSLDA
+356 RANRLLSLDA

-380 AIATRGSTILNWL
+380 AIATGGSAILNWL
-393 KRTPPDLDEVRT
+393 KRTPPNLDEVRT
-405 SAIAVV
+405 SASAVI
-411 EASRRADEIVS
+411 EASRRANEIVS

-437 IHLDDVAREVLG
+437 IHLDDVAREAMG
-449 LLQHDLESNQVA
+449 LLQHDLETSQVA
-461 VATEYV
+461 VATEYL
-467 GNLPPVRADHVQLQQ
+467 GNLPPVRADRIQLQQ

-495 SSVPSGSRHVRV
+495 SSNPSGSRHVQV
-507 VTKLNGN
+507 VTRLSVN
-514 STVLLSVQDSGHG
+514 STVLLSVKDSGQG
-527 ITAEDQDRVF
+527 ITAEHQDRIF

-584 ASTDDLPS
+584 ASTDDVPS

>member
-1 MSAIGGKAD
+1 
-10 MPFALQMSAFD
+10 
-21 PKRTSQ
+21 
-27 LLRKGVRLY
+27 
-36 AIYHSPLGS
+36 
-45 KMLGFS
+45 
-51 PMQTSKPKKLTAAS
+51 MQTGKPKKLTAAS
-65 LDEFPLVIAA
+65 LDEFPLIIAA
-75 TPASKQE
+75 TPATKQE

-92 LALVFIVIAPFAS
+92 LTLVFIVIAPFAS
-105 VKLPRVDAFV
+105 VQLPRVDAFV

-160 LQTLAFPGAYSPS
+160 LQTLAFPGAYARS
-173 GLIGDQ
+173 GLIGDP

-186 FFLWHIAFPLAVTV
+186 FFLWHIAFPLAVTA

-210 DDPLGRSTKATI
+210 NDPPGRSTKATI

-242 GARYLPSLFVDQM
+242 GARYLPNLFVDQT
-255 RQAPITSYFAGAIWI
+255 RQAPITSYFSGAIWI

-293 TLFATL
+293 TVFATL

-327 SCTVLIVLLAE
+327 GCTVLIVLLTE
-338 TIWLYARLAQTTV
+338 TIWLYARLARTTV

-380 AIATRGSTILNWL
+380 AIATGGSAILNWL
-393 KRTPPDLDEVRT
+393 KRTPPNLDEVRT
-405 SAIAVV
+405 SAIGVV
-411 EASRRADEIVS
+411 ESSRRANEIVS
-422 SVRALFRKT
+422 SVRTLFKKT

-437 IHLDDVAREVLG
+437 SHLDDVAREVLG
-449 LLQHDLESNQVA
+449 LLQHDLESSHVT
-461 VATEYV
+461 VATEHLV
-467 GNLPPVRADHVQLQQ
+467 NLPPVRADRIQLQQ

-507 VTKLNGN
+507 VTRLNGN

-527 ITAEDQDRVF
+527 ITAEHQGRIF
-537 DPFFTTKP
+537 EPFFTTKP

-584 ASTDDLPS
+584 GSTDDVPS